1 MKLTL
6 PLSPWIVTRFL
17 LRVVI
22 VLAVLSYVGQLMHYF
37 LPPNGLIEFFA
48 KAFNVDREKNI
59 PTAYSGFGLLLSSIL
74 LAVIAYAKKL
84 DNDRY
89 TRHWIMLSGLFLYL
103 CLDEVGKLHER
114 LIDPMHDLIHGTGFL
129 YFGWIVP
136 ASILV
141 ALIGLY
147 YLKFLFHL
155 PIKFRK
161 LFILSAVV
169 FLGGALGMESIGG
182 YYVSHY
188 TIDDMIYQSEATIE
202 ESLEMLGIVMFI
214 HALLSYI
221 VVSFK
226 DLIIE
231 VRLEDLTKITEEK
244 SRDQT
249 LVPEGQKQELS

>member
-17 LRVVI
+17 IRVVI

-37 LPPNGLIEFFA
+37 LPPNGLIEFFV

-59 PTAYSGFGLLLSSIL
+59 PTVYSGLALLLSSIL
-74 LAVIAYAKKL
+74 LGVIAYAKKL
-84 DNDRY
+84 DHDRY
-89 TRHWIMLSGLFLYL
+89 TNHWIILSGLFLYL

-114 LIDPMHDLIHGTGFL
+114 LIDPMRSVINGRGFL
-129 YFGWIVP
+129 YYGWIVP

-169 FLGGALGMESIGG
+169 FIGGSIGLESIAG
-182 YYVSHY
+182 YYVYHY
-188 TIDDMIYQSEATIE
+188 TIDDITYQFLATIE
-202 ESLEMLGIVMFI
+202 ESLEMLGIVIFI

-221 VVSFK
+221 IVSFK
-226 DLIIE
+226 DLIVE
-231 VRLEDLTKITEEK
+231 VRLEDLTKITKEK
-244 SRDQT
+244 SPDQI
-249 LVPEGQKQELS
+249 LPKVRNNN